1 MALAW
6 LSSDKPARAVA
17 NAWRA
22 LAIETK
28 RRTTVEDLCG
38 SADITVTE
46 FFRSVYWTGLELN
59 ALFRRPRD
67 LPIFMLGLLKRDG
80 SDPGVSLEINMSRA
94 SVKSAFE
101 AKLML
106 GESLELFLAPRKY
119 RRRLN
124 HLLALWKAQ
133 ACDYVVIMRRRWQLS
148 QAQFAGLFMTDVRV
162 VKRWE
167 AHQAQPTIR
176 HQWFL
181 QLFALYVKEHGLGTF
196 RRRFVRQRPRYAK
209 RGRPTITSRGA
220 HGKRASS
227 A

>member
-6 LSSDKPARAVA
+6 LSSDKRARAVA

-22 LAIETK
+22 LATETK
-28 RRTTVEDLCG
+28 RSTTVEDLCG
-38 SADITVTE
+38 GADITVTE
-46 FFRSVYWTGLELN
+46 FFRSVYRTGLELN
-59 ALFRRPRD
+59 ALFRRPPD

-106 GESLELFLAPRKY
+106 GESLDLFLAPRKY

-124 HLLALWKAQ
+124 QLLALWKAQ
-133 ACDYVVIMRRRWQLS
+133 ACDYVASMRRRWRLS

-162 VKRWE
+162 IKRWE
-167 AHQAQPTIR
+167 AHEAQPPIR

-181 QLFALYVKEHGLGTF
+181 RLFALYVKEHGLGKF
-196 RRRFVRQRPRYAK
+196 RRRFVGQRPRYGR
-209 RGRPTITSRGA
+209 RGRPRDGSFCTDCY
-220 HGKRASS
+220 
-227 A
+227 

>member
-38 SADITVTE
+38 GADITVTE
-46 FFRSVYWTGLELN
+46 FFRSVYRTGLELN
-59 ALFRRPRD
+59 GLFPRLSD
-67 LPIFMLGLLKRDG
+67 LPIPMLSLRNRGG
-80 SDPGVSLEINMSRA
+80 SDADVSLEINMSRA

-106 GESLELFLAPRKY
+106 GEPLELFLAPRKY

-133 ACDYVVIMRRRWQLS
+133 ACDYVAIMRRRWRLS

-167 AHQAQPTIR
+167 AHEAQPTIR

-181 QLFALYVKEHGLGTF
+181 RLFALYVKEHGLGTF
-196 RRRFVRQRPRYAK
+196 RRRFVGQRPRYGR
-209 RGRPTITSRGA
+209 RGRPTNAVRSV
-220 HGKRASS
+220 ASS
-227 A
+227 R